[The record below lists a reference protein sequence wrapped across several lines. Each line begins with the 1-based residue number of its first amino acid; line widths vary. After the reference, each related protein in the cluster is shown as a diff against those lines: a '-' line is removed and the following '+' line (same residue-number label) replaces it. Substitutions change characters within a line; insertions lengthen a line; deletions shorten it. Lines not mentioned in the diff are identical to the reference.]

1 MKGRDYKNNLENEYS
16 ETVNLEHR
24 RSLGQFFTPYQI
36 AEFMA
41 EWILQHPKKQ
51 MAILDPATG
60 FGIFE
65 RALMELGGKKKLSF
79 DLWEIDSNIT
89 NKLKA
94 VVKEL
99 SLDSHIVQEDFLK
112 NGWDKK
118 FDGIIANPPYFKHHF
133 INEKEKIYQEVC
145 LRTYFKFSIQ
155 TNVYCWFLIKSINLL
170 ADDGRLAF
178 IVPSEFLNA
187 NYGEKIKDYLKQ
199 IGVVLHL
206 ISIDFNEQVFD
217 NALTTSTVLLAEK
230 SNAKHD
236 RINFYSVHNP
246 AELKSLKTFLEKH
259 PKKTYKTTDLDSK
272 TKWRNYFNGNGDKK
286 LPSSVVPVST
296 FGRFSRGIATG
307 ANNYFTL
314 SKSEV
319 AEYKLSPKYLVPC
332 ITKAIHAKDISFSQK
347 EFEGLEGS
355 NKKVYL
361 FNGENACDPYGSTY
375 INKGENQEVHH
386 KYLTRNR
393 EPWYALEKRPV
404 APIWVAVFGR
414 SGLKF
419 IWNTSRCV
427 NLTCFHAFYPSD
439 IGKDYLDIFFLYLHS
454 KIARELFDREKREYG
469 NGLEKF
475 EPNDLN
481 KSMMIDFRLLESQEK
496 SVLARLQRNFLQSE
510 EERRSVI
517 LEEAEIIFRKFAQAT
532 V

>member
-1 MKGRDYKNNLENEYS
+1 MSSKDYKNNLENEYS
-16 ETVNLEHR
+16 VTASLERR

-36 AEFMA
+36 AKFMA

-51 MAILDPATG
+51 IAILDPATG

-65 RALMELGGKKKLSF
+65 RALLELRGKKKLSF
-79 DLWEIDSNIT
+79 DLWEVDSNIA

-94 VVKEL
+94 IAREL
-99 SLDSHIVQEDFLK
+99 GLDSHIIQEDFLK

-133 INEKEKIYQEVC
+133 INGKEKVFQEVC

-170 ADDGRLAF
+170 ANGGRLAF

-187 NYGEKIKDYLKQ
+187 NYGEKIKDYLKH

-206 ISIDFNEQVFD
+206 ISIDFNENVFD
-217 NALTTSTVLLAEK
+217 NALTTSVILLAEK
-230 SNAKHD
+230 SNTKSNC
-236 RINFYSVHNP
+236 INFYSVHNP
-246 AELKSLKTFLEKH
+246 AELKSLKTFLGKH
-259 PKKTYKTTDLDSK
+259 SKKTYKTTELDSK

-286 LPSSVVPVST
+286 LPSSVVPVSM

-307 ANNYFTL
+307 SNDYFTL
-314 SKSEV
+314 SKSEI
-319 AEYKLSPKYLVPC
+319 AEYKLSLKYLLPC
-332 ITKAIHAKDISFSQK
+332 ITKAIHAKDVSFGQE
-347 EFEGLEGS
+347 EFEELEE
-355 NKKVYL
+355 NDKKVYL
-361 FNGENACDPYGSTY
+361 FNGENARDLYGSKY
-375 INKGENQEVHH
+375 INKGEDRGVHH

-393 EPWYALEKRPV
+393 EPWYALEKRPI

-414 SGLKF
+414 NGLKF
-419 IWNTSRCV
+419 IWNTSQCV

-439 IGKDYLDIFFLYLHS
+439 IGKNYLDIFFLYLHS

-481 KSMMIDFRLLESQEK
+481 KSMMIDFRLLENQDK
-496 SVLARLQRNFLQSE
+496 SVLTKLQRNFLQSDKE
-510 EERRSVI
+510 MRSDI
-517 LEEAEIIFRKFAQAT
+517 LDEAEVIFRRFAQVAS
-532 V
+532 